1 MIFAIATTTL
11 NKEVKRKLETNQYS
25 KEEATALYMEYLQL
39 KGQRE
44 KSFRTVRLVIM
55 FTVILLPVLTLVGT
69 LQRGQDLVP
78 VLFSILLVV
87 FMIVLVNFLD
97 YYHLFGR

>member
-1 MIFAIATTTL
+1 MIYTIATTTL
-11 NKEVKRKLETNQYS
+11 NKEIKRRLETNQYS

-55 FTVILLPVLTLVGT
+55 FTVIFLP
-69 LQRGQDLVP
+69 
-78 VLFSILLVV
+78 ILSCYS
-87 FMIVLVNFLD
+87 FL
-97 YYHLFGR
+97 